1 MHTLNDT
8 MVNAETSRISNAEI
22 IILLSGLIAL
32 IVLQFM
38 FDRPPFYDEDDYL
51 RNVAILQQHGF
62 SNAYLLSLTGSA
74 GPLYSV
80 VHYLFEP
87 ITNLQSPYVRFI
99 NTGFLVGTMYLTG
112 LTLGLLSHSYR
123 LYTLI
128 AMAIPMTYIISG
140 LALTE
145 APAIFFFS
153 AGIYLMSASA
163 LQHGADTTAIIQSF
177 SGGLCI
183 SIAILGR
190 QPYLLVLAAF
200 PVLFLNKKDYKK
212 GLILLSTALAMSLL
226 LPVYVFII
234 WNDLVAPS
242 DAALYDRL
250 AFEGVSYRFDFF
262 FLCIAYYCIALFIIS
277 PRFYRIP
284 KKKEIILYIAVY
296 LLLVLLNYKFQFIHF
311 FFLRFIIEKFIP
323 SPDLIPLLEILFGAV
338 MPLVGFYFLATLY
351 YQLQRAAFK
360 RELLFYSA
368 AMILIALSCVKIT
381 WGFSSRY
388 AAQAIPLLVLTGS
401 YFYKPSKYSSI
412 RIATG
417 VILGLLSVVS
427 YFLSK

>member
-1 MHTLNDT
+1 MA
-8 MVNAETSRISNAEI
+8 NAETSRIPNAEI

-32 IVLQFM
+32 IVLQFV

-51 RNVAILQQHGF
+51 QNVAILQQHGF

-87 ITNLQSPYVRFI
+87 ITNLQSPYVRYI
-99 NTGFLVGTMYLTG
+99 NTGFLAGTMYLSG
-112 LTLGLLSHSYR
+112 LTLRLLSHSYR
-123 LYTLI
+123 LYALM

-153 AGIYLMSASA
+153 AGIYLMSVSA
-163 LQHGADTTAIIQSF
+163 LQRDADSTSIIQSF
-177 SGGLCI
+177 LGGLCI

-200 PVLFLNKKDYKK
+200 PVLFLNKKSYKK
-212 GLILLSTALAMSLL
+212 GLILLATALAMSLL

-242 DAALYDRL
+242 DAAFYDRI
-250 AFEGVSYRFDFF
+250 ASEGVSYRFDFF
-262 FLCIAYYCIALFIIS
+262 FLCIAYYCIALFIIA
-277 PRFYRIP
+277 PGFYKIP
-284 KKKEIILYIAVY
+284 GKREINCYIVAY
-296 LLLVLLNYKFQFIHF
+296 LLLVLLNLKFEFIHF
-311 FFLRFIIEKFIP
+311 FFLRFIIEKFVP
-323 SPDLIPLLEILFGAV
+323 SPGLIPLLEILFGALI
-338 MPLVGFYFLATLY
+338 PLISFYFLTTLY
-351 YQLQRAAFK
+351 YRLQRAAFK

-368 AMILIALSCVKIT
+368 AMILIALSCIKIT

-388 AAQAIPLLVLTGS
+388 AAQAIPLIILTGS
-401 YFYKPSKYSSI
+401 YFYKPSKYNSI
-412 RIATG
+412 RISAG
-417 VILGLLSVVS
+417 IVLGLLSVVS